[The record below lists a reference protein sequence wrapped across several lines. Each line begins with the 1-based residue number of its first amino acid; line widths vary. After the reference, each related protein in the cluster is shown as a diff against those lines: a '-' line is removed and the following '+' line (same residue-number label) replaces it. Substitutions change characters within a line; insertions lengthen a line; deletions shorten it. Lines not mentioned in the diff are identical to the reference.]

1 MSTFHY
7 SMIIQ
12 WSDED
17 NKFIVTIPEFSGCVT
32 HGDTY
37 EEAVKNGQEAIEV
50 CVEAEQISG
59 RPLPR
64 PQTYPHTHAA

>member
-1 MSTFHY
+1 MSKFHY

-17 NKFIVTIPEFSGCVT
+17 NKYIVTIPEFTGCKT

-59 RPLPR
+59 RPLPQPR
-64 PQTYPHTHAA
+64 VYVS

>member
-1 MSTFHY
+1 MNEFHY

-17 NKFIVTIPEFSGCVT
+17 NKFIVTIPEFTGCMT
-32 HGDTY
+32 HGNTY

-50 CVEAEQISG
+50 CVEAERISG
-59 RPLPR
+59 RPLP
-64 PQTYPHTHAA
+64 QPHIYATGL

>member
-1 MSTFHY
+1 MNKFHY

-17 NKFIVTIPEFSGCVT
+17 NKFIVTIPEFTGCMT
-32 HGDTY
+32 HGNTY

-50 CVEAEQISG
+50 CVEAEQALG
-59 RPLPR
+59 RPLP
-64 PQTYPHTHAA
+64 QPHIYATGL